1 MRYVFYNWLS
11 WNVNIYFDILASQK
25 RNDEPELTIY
35 LFDIEY
41 KISSYLVAIF
51 ISLNDSKV

>member
-1 MRYVFYNWLS
+1 MFFTTDYHEMSTFILTFWLVRKGMM
-11 WNVNIYFDILASQK
+11 NHN
-25 RNDEPELTIY
+25 LTIY